1 MRPSYLICLSLTP
14 TRQVFSLSLSFL
26 SVQMSARR
34 YTKTII
40 LSLRPCIWM
49 FVSLNYNTPIT
60 GIIYID
66 VRTCLCWYSLSP
78 VHLQIGRRPQK
89 HNGRNTG
96 PRVNRHHKSNSQIS
110 VKADKKIT
118 KTLQTTQGKKK
129 LKLEKKM
136 GRKIRLSVSCNLCY
150 FVFMWAE
157 ACSQTFA
164 GLLNVIS
171 CFEGQKLKK
180 DQSKETEALLKR
192 S

>member
-14 TRQVFSLSLSFL
+14 TRQVFSLSFL

-118 KTLQTTQGKKK
+118 KSLQTTQGKKK
-129 LKLEKKM
+129 LKLEKKN
-136 GRKIRLSVSCNLCY
+136 GEENSSVCILKP
-150 FVFMWAE
+150 
-157 ACSQTFA
+157 
-164 GLLNVIS
+164 LLFCIYV
-171 CFEGQKLKK
+171 G
-180 DQSKETEALLKR
+180 
-192 S
+192 

>member
-14 TRQVFSLSLSFL
+14 TRQVFSLSFL

-34 YTKTII
+34 HTKTII

-129 LKLEKKM
+129 IKIGKKNGEENSSVCILKP
-136 GRKIRLSVSCNLCY
+136 
-150 FVFMWAE
+150 
-157 ACSQTFA
+157 
-164 GLLNVIS
+164 LLFCIYV
-171 CFEGQKLKK
+171 G
-180 DQSKETEALLKR
+180 
-192 S
+192 

>member
-34 YTKTII
+34 HTKTII

-110 VKADKKIT
+110 VKVT

-129 LKLEKKM
+129 WGGKFVCLYPETFVILYLCGLKLAV
-136 GRKIRLSVSCNLCY
+136 RLLL
-150 FVFMWAE
+150 VF
-157 ACSQTFA
+157 
-164 GLLNVIS
+164 
-171 CFEGQKLKK
+171 
-180 DQSKETEALLKR
+180 
-192 S
+192 

>member
-1 MRPSYLICLSLTP
+1 MRPSYLICMSLTP
-14 TRQVFSLSLSFL
+14 TRQVFSLSLFYLCRCLHAAIPRQQFCPSDH
-26 SVQMSARR
+26 
-34 YTKTII
+34 
-40 LSLRPCIWM
+40 
-49 FVSLNYNTPIT
+49 VSLNYNTPIT

-96 PRVNRHHKSNSQIS
+96 PRVNRHHKSNSHIS

-136 GRKIRLSVSCNLCY
+136 GRKICLSVS
-150 FVFMWAE
+150 
-157 ACSQTFA
+157 
-164 GLLNVIS
+164 
-171 CFEGQKLKK
+171 
-180 DQSKETEALLKR
+180 
-192 S
+192 

>member
-14 TRQVFSLSLSFL
+14 TRQVFSLSFL

-34 YTKTII
+34 HTKTII

-110 VKADKKIT
+110 IKADKKIT
-118 KTLQTTQGKKK
+118 KTLQTTLGKKK
-129 LKLEKKM
+129 IKIGKKNGEENSSVCILKP
-136 GRKIRLSVSCNLCY
+136 
-150 FVFMWAE
+150 
-157 ACSQTFA
+157 
-164 GLLNVIS
+164 LLFCIYV
-171 CFEGQKLKK
+171 G
-180 DQSKETEALLKR
+180 
-192 S
+192 

>member
-14 TRQVFSLSLSFL
+14 TRQVFSLSFL

-96 PRVNRHHKSNSQIS
+96 PHVNRHHKSNSQIS
-110 VKADKKIT
+110 IKADKKIT

-129 LKLEKKM
+129 LKLEKKW
-136 GRKIRLSVSCNLCY
+136 GGKFVCLYPETFVILYLCGLKLAVRLLL
-150 FVFMWAE
+150 VF
-157 ACSQTFA
+157 
-164 GLLNVIS
+164 
-171 CFEGQKLKK
+171 
-180 DQSKETEALLKR
+180 
-192 S
+192 

>member
-14 TRQVFSLSLSFL
+14 TRQVFSLSFFL

-34 YTKTII
+34 HTKTII

-118 KTLQTTQGKKK
+118 KSLQTTQGKKK
-129 LKLEKKM
+129 LKLEKKN
-136 GRKIRLSVSCNLCY
+136 GEENSSVCILKP
-150 FVFMWAE
+150 
-157 ACSQTFA
+157 
-164 GLLNVIS
+164 LLFCIYV
-171 CFEGQKLKK
+171 G
-180 DQSKETEALLKR
+180 
-192 S
+192 

>member
-14 TRQVFSLSLSFL
+14 TRQVFSLSFL

-34 YTKTII
+34 HTKTII

-96 PRVNRHHKSNSQIS
+96 PRVNRHHKRNSQIS

-129 LKLEKKM
+129 IKIGKKNGEENSSVCILKP
-136 GRKIRLSVSCNLCY
+136 
-150 FVFMWAE
+150 
-157 ACSQTFA
+157 
-164 GLLNVIS
+164 LLFCIYV
-171 CFEGQKLKK
+171 G
-180 DQSKETEALLKR
+180 
-192 S
+192 

>member
-14 TRQVFSLSLSFL
+14 TRQVFSLSFL

-34 YTKTII
+34 HTKTII

-136 GRKIRLSVSCNLCY
+136 GRKIRLSVS
-150 FVFMWAE
+150 
-157 ACSQTFA
+157 
-164 GLLNVIS
+164 
-171 CFEGQKLKK
+171 
-180 DQSKETEALLKR
+180 
-192 S
+192 